1 MVRPRRILH
10 NSTASNID
18 LSQEIVIH
26 RKSMTKKEKL
36 LKIETIKV
44 SCQKCSLAELCM
56 PHGMGLDE
64 VSKLDEI
71 MKRQQPYQPGQH
83 LFHAGNKSSSIFAVR
98 SGAVKTYCITEDG
111 DEQVLGFGLP
121 GELVGFD
128 GLAGNHYSSTC
139 VVLETTS
146 ICELPFNRLEEL
158 CLILPGLQ
166 KQMFRLVGK
175 EITSDHH
182 MLMMLGQRSAEERLA
197 SFLLSL
203 SIRYKNRH
211 LSASEFYL
219 PMSRQD
225 IGNYLGLAIET
236 VSRLFAHFQEN
247 KLLTVNRKQIK
258 ILDQAKLK
266 AMVDGC
272 VGDISES
279 A

>member
-1 MVRPRRILH
+1 
-10 NSTASNID
+10 
-18 LSQEIVIH
+18 
-26 RKSMTKKEKL
+26 MTRKEKL
-36 LKIETIKV
+36 LNIETIKV
-44 SCQKCSLAELCM
+44 SCQTCSLAELCM
-56 PHGMGLDE
+56 PHVMGT
-64 VSKLDEI
+64 DEI
-71 MKRQQPYQPGQH
+71 GRLDTIVKRQQPYQPGQH
-83 LFHAGNKSSSIFAVR
+83 LFHAGDKSGSIYAVR
-98 SGAVKTYCITEDG
+98 SGAVKTYCLTEDG

-128 GLAGNHYSSTC
+128 GLAGDHYSSTC
-139 VVLETTS
+139 VALETTS
-146 ICELPFNRLEEL
+146 ICELPFNRLEDL
-158 CLILPGLQ
+158 CHDIPSLQ
-166 KQMFRLVGK
+166 KQMLRLVGK
-175 EITSDHH
+175 EITSDYH

-203 SIRYKNRH
+203 SERYRNRH

-236 VSRLFAHFQEN
+236 VSRLFAHFQEEN
-247 KLLTVNRKQIK
+247 LLTVNRKQIK
-258 ILDQAKLK
+258 ILDHAKLK

>member
-1 MVRPRRILH
+1 
-10 NSTASNID
+10 
-18 LSQEIVIH
+18 
-26 RKSMTKKEKL
+26 MTKKGKV
-36 LKIETIKV
+36 LKIETIKI
-44 SCQKCSLAELCM
+44 SCQKCSLADLCM
-56 PHGMGLDE
+56 PHGMDTGE
-64 VSKLDEI
+64 ISQLDEI
-71 MKRQQPYQPGQH
+71 IKRQQPFQPGQH
-83 LFHAGNKSSSIFAVR
+83 LYHAGDKSSSIFAVR
-98 SGAVKTYCITEDG
+98 SGALKTYCITEDG

-139 VVLETTS
+139 VALETTS
-146 ICELPFNRLEEL
+146 ICELPFNQLEDL
-158 CLILPGLQ
+158 CHSLPGLQ
-166 KQMFRLVGK
+166 KQMMRLVGK

-203 SIRYKNRH
+203 SARYKTRG

-236 VSRLFAHFQEN
+236 VSRLFAHFQDD

-258 ILDQAKLK
+258 ILDHAKLK
-266 AMVDGC
+266 TMVDGC
-272 VGDISES
+272 IGNISET

>member
-1 MVRPRRILH
+1 
-10 NSTASNID
+10 
-18 LSQEIVIH
+18 
-26 RKSMTKKEKL
+26 MTKKEKL

-56 PHGMGLDE
+56 PHGMGSDE

-83 LFHAGNKSSSIFAVR
+83 AVR
-98 SGAVKTYCITEDG
+98 SGAVKTYSITEDG

-128 GLAGNHYSSTC
+128 GLAGNHYASTC
-139 VVLETTS
+139 VALETTS

-158 CLILPGLQ
+158 CHILPGLQ

-175 EITSDHH
+175 EIASDHH

-236 VSRLFAHFQEN
+236 VSRLFAHFQEE

-258 ILDQAKLK
+258 ILDHAKLK

-272 VGDISES
+272 IGDISES